1 MLGAVQIVPTLVA
14 APSSTAV
21 TTEPLRAE
29 GTSVVFKSFEYVAVV
44 PAGPP
49 LVVLNDPPVVV
60 KAAAVD
66 TGAYKEIAA
75 PGKTTIV
82 CAVPEDVSLATKPSD
97 SRLLPACNK
106 AVVTTGIPTAA
117 PVLLVAVATNKEP
130 FTVPNRA
137 SLFALP
143 AGLFA

>member
-1 MLGAVQIVPTLVA
+1 MLIVYTPTALGAVQIVPTLVA
-14 APSSTAV
+14 VASNALETAA
-21 TTEPLRAE
+21 LRAE
-29 GTSVVFKSFEYVAVV
+29 GTSVVFKSFEYVAVI

-60 KAAAVD
+60 KAVAVV

-97 SRLLPACNK
+97 SRELPAPNK
-106 AVVTTGIPTAA
+106 AVVVTGIPTAA
-117 PVLLVAVATNKEP
+117 PVLLLAVATNKEP
-130 FTVPNRA
+130 STVPVVVA
-137 SLFALP
+137 AF
-143 AGLFA
+143 